1 MNPGERH
8 YPLWELLVP
17 PGSYGKPERR
27 AVAAT
32 GARLRFD
39 DGSQVLDA
47 TSGLWNVNLGYG
59 NTAVADA
66 VDRAMREASYLTLFR
81 YAHTYALDAARALTD
96 AAGPAVFR
104 RVIFSTS
111 GSSANDLVMK
121 TARHHA
127 VLNGEPQRR
136 LVVGF
141 KGSYHGLTYGAF
153 SLSGEELGQ
162 HLYGVDT
169 RLVRHVDPDRPED
182 LERLMRRE
190 GHRVAA
196 VVCEPVFGSGARELP
211 PATLAALL
219 ELRREYGFLLV
230 ADEVATGY
238 GRTGPLFASSAW
250 AQPPD
255 LLVTSKG
262 LTNGTCAASAVL
274 ASHAVCDAFERAD
287 ALLVHGET
295 QAGTPPTCAAITAT
309 LEQFAELS
317 ALESGARVASAL
329 DTLLGELAAELPSVT
344 ATTGRGCFRGI
355 QLAEDDGAPYS
366 AERVQQAI
374 AAIRGHG
381 ALVHPGPGCVQL
393 VPPLTL
399 TDEETH
405 ELGTA
410 VHKGLA
416 EVR

>member
-1 MNPGERH
+1 
-8 YPLWELLVP
+8 
-17 PGSYGKPERR
+17 
-27 AVAAT
+27 
-32 GARLRFD
+32 
-39 DGSQVLDA
+39 
-47 TSGLWNVNLGYG
+47 
-59 NTAVADA
+59 
-66 VDRAMREASYLTLFR
+66 MREASYLTLFR
-81 YAHTYALDAARALTD
+81 YSHTYALDAARALIES
-96 AAGPAVFR
+96 AGPAVFR
-104 RVIFSTS
+104 RVLFSTS

-121 TARHHA
+121 VARHHA
-127 VLNGEPQRR
+127 VLTGEPQRR
-136 LVVGF
+136 LIVGF

-162 HLYGVDT
+162 QLYGVDT
-169 RLVRHVDPDRPED
+169 RFIRHVDAGRPED
-182 LERLMRRE
+182 LDRLMRHE

-196 VVCEPVFGSGARELP
+196 VVCEPVFGSGAHELP
-211 PATLAALL
+211 PATLEALL
-219 ELRREYGFLLV
+219 KLRGEYGFLLV

-250 AQPPD
+250 AQAPD

-295 QAGTPPTCAAITAT
+295 QAGTPPTCAAIMAT
-309 LEQFAELS
+309 LGQFAELS

-329 DTLLGELAAELPSVT
+329 DALLAELDAELPSVT
-344 ATTGRGCFRGI
+344 TTTGRGCFRGI
-355 QLAEDDGAPYS
+355 QLTEPDGTPYS
-366 AERVQQAI
+366 TERVQQTI

-381 ALVHPGPGCVQL
+381 VLVHPGPGSVQL

-399 TDEETH
+399 TDEDVH

-410 VHKGLA
+410 VHKGLV